1 MWFVGC
7 VGPMRVGHGAQEGVC
22 PTLTRDRTYFD
33 GGACGTLWREE
44 RAGGK
49 SRSREENQGKSGER
63 TGRIGGGKR
72 NVSPK
77 CPTTM
82 WFVGVVGP
90 MSVGHEAQ
98 EGVCPTLTR
107 DRTYSEGGAYGTLWR
122 GDVGGLLRV
131 GRRSVSP
138 KCPTTM
144 CFVNFVGPMSV
155 GHGAQEGV
163 CPTPTR
169 DRTYSEGGACGTLWR
184 RDVGGLLW
192 DTLAGSGGW
201 ESERGLGERAEAGR
215 ASEEERMS
223 EGEWLRERRLG
234 SERRVCGGRMRERG
248 KKL

>member
-1 MWFVGC
+1 
-7 VGPMRVGHGAQEGVC
+7 
-22 PTLTRDRTYFD
+22 
-33 GGACGTLWREE
+33 
-44 RAGGK
+44 
-49 SRSREENQGKSGER
+49 
-63 TGRIGGGKR
+63 
-72 NVSPK
+72 
-77 CPTTM
+77 
-82 WFVGVVGP
+82 
-90 MSVGHEAQ
+90 
-98 EGVCPTLTR
+98 
-107 DRTYSEGGAYGTLWR
+107 
-122 GDVGGLLRV
+122 
-131 GRRSVSP
+131 
-138 KCPTTM
+138 M